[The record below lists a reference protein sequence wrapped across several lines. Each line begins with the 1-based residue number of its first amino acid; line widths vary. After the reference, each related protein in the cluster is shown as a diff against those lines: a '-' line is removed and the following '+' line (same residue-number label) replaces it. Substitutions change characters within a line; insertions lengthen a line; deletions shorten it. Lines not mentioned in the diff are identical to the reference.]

1 MYFDRICVC
10 SKSDRGTDFTGNLS
24 LALTLLALRQNFEA
38 MHGPDTLTHR
48 SSPIQAP
55 ASCSETSERRKESL
69 KSPTNS
75 CQCFCVMDAPE
86 IYQVAGP
93 VVVSEFLTAIQTS
106 DVASSPTDRS
116 ASGKVGW
123 D

>member
-1 MYFDRICVC
+1 MLFERICVC
-10 SKSDRGTDFTGNLS
+10 FKPGRGTHFTGNLAS
-24 LALTLLALRQNFEA
+24 GLTLLALRQNSEA
-38 MHGPDTLTHR
+38 LHGPDTLTHR
-48 SSPIQAP
+48 GPHFQLAAP
-55 ASCSETSERRKESL
+55 RSETSEWRKESL

-75 CQCFCVMDAPE
+75 CQCFRVVDAPE

-116 ASGKVGW
+116 ASGKL
-123 D
+123 